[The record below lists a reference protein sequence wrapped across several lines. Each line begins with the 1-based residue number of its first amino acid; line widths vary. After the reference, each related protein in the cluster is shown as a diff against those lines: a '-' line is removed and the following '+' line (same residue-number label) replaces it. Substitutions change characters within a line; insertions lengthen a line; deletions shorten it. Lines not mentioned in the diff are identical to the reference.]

1 MQTMTSGKEAA
12 VSCGL
17 SASGAA
23 GGQAKS
29 VELFDGE
36 LTINSHL
43 IVFYGYFLFNL

>member
-36 LTINSHL
+36 LIN
-43 IVFYGYFLFNL
+43 IDYVFDLYGYCF